1 MTNGTFFF
9 AFSQETFSIMGEPAT
24 AMRDPIFY
32 RFHAFTDDVFLEH
45 KNTLPEYSLQ
55 QVGVHSCLA
64 YAIYHRFTL
73 VYDAAKYTYHV
84 VQNYVSHLTIKKN
97 FAKPFNPTK
106 SLETS
111 EFIINLFIRM
121 PGNLVKY

>member
-1 MTNGTFFF
+1 
-9 AFSQETFSIMGEPAT
+9 MGEPAT

-64 YAIYHRFTL
+64 YAIYHRFTS
-73 VYDAAKYTYHV
+73 VYNVAKYAYHV
-84 VQNYVSHLTIKKN
+84 VQNYTQPLDDKN
-97 FAKPFNPTK
+97 A
-106 SLETS
+106 
-111 EFIINLFIRM
+111 R
-121 PGNLVKY
+121 